1 MENLAKDFEK
11 SLFNDSIDIIWDYM
25 EINIDS
31 LIEEGILKD
40 VPIVKSIV
48 SVLKIGKNIHDRNLL
63 KQTLIFIKE
72 FNGGN
77 VSTENLQAYKYRI
90 ENDPKKCEEELGRIL
105 VLLNNY
111 VDTEK
116 SVMLAR
122 LYRAYINKIINWD
135 EFCEY
140 SEIINRIFIQD
151 LKILR
156 NVYKGLIV
164 DDNGENKYRIERLYS
179 TGLLGLNPKI
189 KFFFGEQWITENEV
203 EINCIGKKF
212 VKIVFQRDF

>member
-48 SVLKIGKNIHDRNLL
+48 SVLKIGKNIYDRNLL

-72 FNGGN
+72 FNRGN
-77 VSTENLQAYKYRI
+77 VSSENLQAYKYKI

-151 LKILR
+151 LKILKDI
-156 NVYKGLIV
+156 YKGVIV
-164 DDNGENKYRIERLYS
+164 DDKGANKFRIERLYS
-179 TGLLGLNPKI
+179 TGLIGWNPKVM
-189 KFFFGEQWITENEV
+189 FSFGEQEITENKV
-203 EINCIGKKF
+203 NINCIGRKF
-212 VKIVFQRDF
+212 AEIVF